1 MNLIFDILI
10 QIKTIKSELFMF
22 LNENIINKNLT
33 FAWKQISTSF

>member
-22 LNENIINKNLT
+22 LNENIINKSLT
-33 FAWKQISTSF
+33 FA